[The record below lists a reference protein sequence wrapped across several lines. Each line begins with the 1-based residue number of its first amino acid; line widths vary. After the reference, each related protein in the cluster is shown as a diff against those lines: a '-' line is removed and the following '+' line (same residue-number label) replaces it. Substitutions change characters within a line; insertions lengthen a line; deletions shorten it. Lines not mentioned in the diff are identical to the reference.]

1 MLRPLDRGIQ
11 CTPNFDRRERSYRG
25 IYVNDGLGWR
35 AFPFGVLSGSAG
47 LGQRSIFRPFVCV
60 GVRRYGWEMPGY
72 RSEAIPDH
80 FVARR
85 HVGMVGICQAVTAWH
100 FATIIKLETAR
111 KRSRFAG
118 LQRRGIS
125 RPFFS
130 GMAYKNG
137 RDLPGCRTEANHDRF
152 WVRWHRLCRLRGAR
166 RLQTS
171 GACGGARR
179 LRDARRLRGP
189 IRRLQ
194 SARPGFLRRY
204 SSRSN
209 SSFASRGRPE

>member
-1 MLRPLDRGIQ
+1 MAVVPIWRFVGKRWIGAVRYISTVCLRGGAQVWSGNAR
-11 CTPNFDRRERSYRG
+11 
-25 IYVNDGLGWR
+25 
-35 AFPFGVLSGSAG
+35 LS
-47 LGQRSIFRPFVCV
+47 QRSNFRPFCSSAACGNGRNLPGCDGVAFCDHYLV
-60 GVRRYGWEMPGY
+60 GDRAET
-72 RSEAIPDH
+72 
-80 FVARR
+80 VA
-85 HVGMVGICQAVTAWH
+85 ICQAATAWH
-100 FATIIKLETAR
+100 FATKCLVQVDWKWSEIAR
-111 KRSRFAG
+111 L
-118 LQRRGIS
+118 LQPGIS

-152 WVRWHRLCRLRGAR
+152 WVRWHGLCRLRGAQRLRGAR

-189 IRRLQ
+189 IRRLW
-194 SARPGFLRRY
+194 SARPGFRRRY

-209 SSFASRGRPE
+209 SSLGSRGRPE

>member
-118 LQRRGIS
+118 LQQRGIL
-125 RPFFS
+125 RPNVWCKWI
-130 GMAYKNG
+130 GNG
-137 RDLPGCRTEANHDRF
+137 RKLPGCNGGEFLDRF
-152 WVRWHRLCRLRGAR
+152 LVGRRIKMVVICLAVAR
-166 RLQTS
+166 RQITTAS
-171 GACGGARR
+171 G
-179 LRDARRLRGP
+179 
-189 IRRLQ
+189 
-194 SARPGFLRRY
+194 
-204 SSRSN
+204 
-209 SSFASRGRPE
+209 

>member
-118 LQRRGIS
+118 LQQRGIL
-125 RPFFS
+125 RPNVWCKWI
-130 GMAYKNG
+130 GNG
-137 RDLPGCRTEANHDRF
+137 RKLPGCNEEAFLDRF
-152 WVRWHRLCRLRGAR
+152 LVGWD
-166 RLQTS
+166 
-171 GACGGARR
+171 CGRFSVHPTPGSRETAGTRPVS
-179 LRDARRLRGP
+179 ASP
-189 IRRLQ
+189 A
-194 SARPGFLRRY
+194 SARCVPTETTP
-204 SSRSN
+204 SSGP
-209 SSFASRGRPE
+209 ARP

>member
-1 MLRPLDRGIQ
+1 MAVVPI
-11 CTPNFDRRERSYRG
+11 
-25 IYVNDGLGWR
+25 WR
-35 AFPFGVLSGSAG
+35 LSGNAG
-47 LGQRSIFRPFVCV
+47 LGQRGIFRPFVCV

-100 FATIIKLETAR
+100 FATKCLVQVDWKWSEIAR
-111 KRSRFAG
+111 

-189 IRRLQ
+189 SGACRAPDRAFGDATPRGRIPRSRRGGV
-194 SARPGFLRRY
+194 R
-204 SSRSN
+204 N
-209 SSFASRGRPE
+209 SSHARSRPPCRRFR